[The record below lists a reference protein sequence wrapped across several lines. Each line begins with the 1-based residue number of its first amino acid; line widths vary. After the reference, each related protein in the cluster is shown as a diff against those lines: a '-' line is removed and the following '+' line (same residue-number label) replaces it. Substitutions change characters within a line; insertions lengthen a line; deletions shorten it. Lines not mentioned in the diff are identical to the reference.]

1 MPRQFFFIFFENNVL
16 LTRGEDDHNH
26 EWEIPGGHID
36 QGESCK
42 EALFREMKEETG
54 VVPERIQFVGLAR
67 IRVPL
72 DLIDYPYPKPES
84 YMMFY
89 VGIVTEMYEPN
100 ELGKWVAI
108 EEARDNSWVNEH
120 RALFEAMC
128 LKSQYLSGRHTATR

>member
-1 MPRQFFFIFFENNVL
+1 M
-16 LTRGEDDHNH
+16 
-26 EWEIPGGHID
+26 D

-54 VVPERIQFVGLAR
+54 VVPERIQCVGLAR

-100 ELGKWVAI
+100 ELGKWVTI